1 MNWDQIE
8 IKWAE
13 MTRRVRAD
21 LPMPAPDD
29 GMGPVR
35 AKANGHVRPAAS
47 GHVPENESET
57 AIPVTAE

>member
-21 LPMPAPDD
+21 SQTRKATAQSDPAKTPAAIAAPDAAAED
-29 GMGPVR
+29 QSSSVAKPV
-35 AKANGHVRPAAS
+35 HV
-47 GHVPENESET
+47 E
-57 AIPVTAE
+57 